1 MTLVYI
7 LMTLL
12 LSWWQQLQLEKD
24 IIVATVRAG
33 VQLIV
38 VGFILQWV
46 FDQNR
51 LVWILAVLFVMV
63 TVAARNAAARGRE
76 IKGLFWPVF
85 FTIAVAEVITV
96 GLMLLLGIVQ
106 YAPETVI
113 PISGMIVGNSMIVS
127 GLYIHHMKQKV
138 AEAIPEIEVLLSL
151 GATKK
156 QAIHRVMQ
164 QAVKA
169 SMIPSID
176 SMKTMGLVQLPGMM
190 TGMIIAGASPI
201 EAVKY
206 QILIVFSINGA
217 AALTSV
223 MLSMLTY
230 SLWFTKGLQVNKNAA
245 PLT

>member
-1 MTLVYI
+1 MTLVFI
-7 LMTLL
+7 LITLL
-12 LSWWQQLQLEKD
+12 LSWRQQLQLEKD
-24 IIVATVRAG
+24 VIVATVRAG
-33 VQLIV
+33 VQLII
-38 VGFILQWV
+38 VGFILQFV

-51 LVWILAVLFVMV
+51 LIWVLAFLFVMV
-63 TVAARNAAARGRE
+63 TVAARNAAARGGE
-76 IKGLFWPVF
+76 MKGLFGPVF
-85 FTIAVAEVITV
+85 FTIAVTEVITV

-156 QAIHRVMQ
+156 QAIHRVRQ

-206 QILIVFSINGA
+206 QILIVFAINGA
-217 AALTSV
+217 AALTSI

-230 SLWFTKGLQVNKNAA
+230 SLWFTKDLRVKKT
-245 PLT
+245 LLH